1 MPILKK
7 AGKVA
12 PKSGAAKPFT
22 GGNGKVKDEDDLSE
36 DDLLKLVPAGLA
48 STVVNAR
55 LHDKRVAV
63 AGLQAPGDYEGEW
76 PELPEDIGKVDHN
89 DLSNLLS
96 RFQNAYSTAH
106 WQHTKAYIEATVY
119 GDVADYLEEVA
130 VLNSDQSNE
139 QKRKAEARTDDS
151 VIAARAME
159 ANARHDARRF
169 GSMVEQLKGN
179 VAVVSRIGGFKDDS
193 DSSEDTTPSAPASAQ
208 GTSKGSARKSK
219 ILKR

>member
-1 MPILKK
+1 MPARTLKRPGSKSNGK
-7 AGKVA
+7 AA
-12 PKSGAAKPFT
+12 PKSGAVKPFAAAAKSET
-22 GGNGKVKDEDDLSE
+22 TE

-48 STVVNAR
+48 ATVVNAR

-63 AGLQAPGDYEGEW
+63 AGLKPPSDYEGDW
-76 PELPEDIGKVDHN
+76 PELPEDIGKVSHD

-96 RFQNAYSTAH
+96 RFQDAFATAH
-106 WQHTKAYIEATVY
+106 WQHTKAYIEANIY

-139 QKRKAEARTDDS
+139 QKRKAEARTSES
-151 VIAARAME
+151 VMAARALE
-159 ANARHDARRF
+159 SEARHDARRF
-169 GSMVEQLKGN
+169 GSLVEQLKGN

-193 DSSEDTTPSAPASAQ
+193 EGSEDVLPSRPGAGK
-208 GTSKGSARKSK
+208 GTAKGSGKK